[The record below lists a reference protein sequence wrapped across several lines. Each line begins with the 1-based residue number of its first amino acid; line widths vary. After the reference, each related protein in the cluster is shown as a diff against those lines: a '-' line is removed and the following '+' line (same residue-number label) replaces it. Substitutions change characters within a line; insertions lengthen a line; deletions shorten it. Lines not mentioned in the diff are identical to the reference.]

1 MARQYTEDEIA
12 EVQREAAD
20 AAIQGIRDGALK
32 EGAEE
37 GFRQGSADLLSA
49 LEKLIPKATEPTGQS
64 FKPEEQAKGASACR
78 KPDSYR
84 EGQDIVKYLS
94 SFENFRKIAGIPDQA
109 TTRIFL
115 TYLDTE
121 SQSKLSDL
129 TSVQK
134 DDWRATR
141 DVIRE
146 RLQPA
151 QLPYQHRYNLHQ
163 ARQQSNETI
172 EKFITRITDLANKA
186 FKGAGDA
193 PMRDQAT
200 LDTLMSGLKSHSISM
215 MIFAKHGEEL
225 TLNLA
230 KKEARLLEA
239 AYASRKGAESD
250 EEEGVVLHVREV
262 ESTPRDL
269 PRNRMPAQ
277 QMPTQQIPAQQMPIQ
292 HMPTQQMPA
301 QQMPIQQMQAQQMST
316 QQMPAQ
322 QMPIQHMP
330 IQQIPAQQMPTQQMH
345 TQQMT
350 AQQMPIQQMHTQQM
364 PRQQW
369 PMQQASM
376 QLMPVQQV
384 PVQRRGREVICYRC
398 NKPNHYSSAC
408 PAIECYNCR
417 AIGHVSRDCNQPRM
431 TGNNR
436 RGSSYYSRGARNYG
450 RGGYNGY
457 NDPRERR
464 EPNFEPNQRREGAY
478 NSASTTEYRVP
489 ERDQMRSLPPGWDQI
504 HQTQQAHMNNQS
516 QQVNHQAQQ
525 DNQAHQGG
533 NNGQANQAQTSSTNL
548 N

>member
-12 EVQREAAD
+12 EVKREAAE
-20 AAIQGIRDGALK
+20 AAIHGIRDGALK

-37 GFRQGSADLLSA
+37 GFRQGSAVLLSA
-49 LEKLIPKATEPTGQS
+49 LEKLIPKVTEPTGQS

-141 DVIRE
+141 DVVRE

-172 EKFITRITDLANKA
+172 EKFITRITELANKA

-239 AYASRKGAESD
+239 AYASRKGTESD

-262 ESTPRDL
+262 ESTPRDS

-277 QMPTQQIPAQQMPIQ
+277 Q
-292 HMPTQQMPA
+292 MPTQQMPA

-316 QQMPAQ
+316 QQMPT
-322 QMPIQHMP
+322 
-330 IQQIPAQQMPTQQMH
+330 QQMPTQQMP
-345 TQQMT
+345 
-350 AQQMPIQQMHTQQM
+350 AQQM
-364 PRQQW
+364 
-369 PMQQASM
+369 
-376 QLMPVQQV
+376 
-384 PVQRRGREVICYRC
+384 
-398 NKPNHYSSAC
+398 PNHYSSAC

-417 AIGHVSRDCNQPRM
+417 TIRHVSRDCNQPRM
-431 TGNNR
+431 TGDNI
-436 RGSSYYSRGARNYG
+436 RGSSYYSRDARNYG

-464 EPNFEPNQRREGAY
+464 EPNFEPTQRREGAY
-478 NSASTTEYRVP
+478 NSASTTEYQVP
-489 ERDQMRSLPPGWDQI
+489 ETDQVRSLPPGWDQI
-504 HQTQQAHMNNQS
+504 QQTQQDHMNNQS

-525 DNQAHQGG
+525 ANQAHQGG